1 MWWGNRCGSITTN
14 LKGNWK
20 QIGTL
25 PDLPDNYAFNTMYP
39 LTATISPLAYDPK
52 KNYAAGMVIFGGG
65 GQVSKTRVSD
75 VCISVCEAP
84 NEFGTGTSCRGGQVR
99 AARQ

>member
-1 MWWGNRCGSITTN
+1 MLTGVKTFYSRVLLPRPAGNIMWWGNRCGSITTN
-14 LKGNWK
+14 LKGNFK
-20 QIGTL
+20 QIGIL

-65 GQVSKTRVSD
+65 GQVRGACVLVLSGRV
-75 VCISVCEAP
+75 C
-84 NEFGTGTSCRGGQVR
+84 
-99 AARQ
+99 